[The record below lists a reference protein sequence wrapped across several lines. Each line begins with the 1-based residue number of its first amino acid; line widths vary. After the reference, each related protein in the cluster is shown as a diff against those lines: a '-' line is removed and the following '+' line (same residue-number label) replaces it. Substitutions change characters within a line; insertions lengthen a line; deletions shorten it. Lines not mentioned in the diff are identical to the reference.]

1 MNEPSPMGLS
11 NPDAGTRQA
20 GEALKLGRE
29 QQGLSI
35 EALAMTLKVTP
46 AKLEALEQGRFDLLP
61 DANFAR
67 ALAMTVCRYL
77 KMDPAVVL
85 VGLPAARA
93 IPLTS
98 DKPPLNQPFKDFHAT
113 GPLFDRHSGVD
124 WSKLIKLK
132 WLAPALLLLAAVVV
146 YVMPEPMTWPAWWPG
161 KGAATGDLAAVPA
174 VSAASIS
181 LPVEPVAVSV
191 ASEPVSSGVP
201 LGEPDAMGAVPAAVP
216 SAVASAVP
224 VGAAASV
231 VGAGLSPVAVAGQ
244 ALAAGFSAAQ
254 VVPPEQAAP
263 VQLRA
268 EKASWVE
275 VRDGKGEK
283 ILSRHMADGESL
295 ALDGVPPLKLR
306 IGNAAHV
313 QLSFRG
319 QPVDLSSSTRN
330 NVARLEL
337 K

>member
-1 MNEPSPMGLS
+1 MGLS
-11 NPDAGTRQA
+11 NPDAGMRQA
-20 GEALKLGRE
+20 GEALKLARQ

-77 KMDPAVVL
+77 KMDPAQVL
-85 VGLPAARA
+85 AGLPAARA

-113 GPLFDRHSGVD
+113 GPLFDRHSGMD
-124 WSKLIKLK
+124 WSKVLKLK

-146 YVMPEPMTWPAWWPG
+146 YLMPEPMNWPAWWPG
-161 KGAATGDLAAVPA
+161 KSLATGEVVVSPAAA
-174 VSAASIS
+174 SAASAVG
-181 LPVEPVAVSV
+181 LPAEPLSVSV

-201 LGEPDAMGAVPAAVP
+201 LGASDGMGAVPAPVP
-216 SAVASAVP
+216 SAVASSVQA
-224 VGAAASV
+224 GSAASAATS
-231 VGAGLSPVAVAGQ
+231 GSPPALAVAGQ
-244 ALAAGFSAAQ
+244 ALEAGFSAAQ
-254 VVPPEQAAP
+254 LVPPEQGAP

-295 ALDGVPPLKLR
+295 SLDGVPPLKLR